1 VVTFLSV
8 LGGKIQAMAHEKEEE
23 TDEQAATTATSG
35 SESLT
40 SSEPLNRDGELT
52 MLREQV
58 AAKEKEAKDH
68 YDRYVRQVAELE
80 NFRKRTTRERGEAIR
95 FANEELV
102 KDLLPIVDNLERAV
116 AHSKGGGNGKPLVEG
131 VEMIL
136 KGLFDVLAKH
146 GVIQISAVGQSFDPG
161 KHEAIA
167 QIETATCEPNMIVEE
182 HHKGYLLR
190 DRLLR
195 PSLVTVAKTPIS
207 QRKKNDGTEV
217 ENEPGDD

>member
-1 VVTFLSV
+1 
-8 LGGKIQAMAHEKEEE
+8 MAHEKEEE

-167 QIETATCEPNMIVEE
+167 QIETDTCEPNMIVEE